1 MDMRYRWLVVVA
13 ATVASGIIMI
23 RRGGEAV
30 WVWAIA
36 MSAFIIYATV
46 WTLARLRN
54 SPSRSRRK

>member
-1 MDMRYRWLVVVA
+1 MDLAYRWLVVVL
-13 ATVASGIIMI
+13 ATVATGIFMI

-46 WTLARLRN
+46 WTLARLRT
-54 SPSRSRRK
+54 SPRRSRGK